1 MLPCAG
7 KFIPRPVTPNDADI
21 QTIRDPWFQE
31 IFNQT
36 NSSIFAEEP
45 LRGDFWDFMLSLGPL
60 SGTPLWRLFHQVA

>member
-1 MLPCAG
+1 MSPCAG
-7 KFIPRPVTPNDADI
+7 KFIPRPVTLNDADI

-45 LRGDFWDFMLSLGPL
+45 LRGD
-60 SGTPLWRLFHQVA
+60 SGISCFL